1 MLRSV
6 YLPNQQIEV
15 NVKFNQLQSKVK
27 TLKISLWLNL
37 EIKSIIAKKVVHSLD
52 EEIGFEILTQKEIN

>member
-6 YLPNQQIEV
+6 FLPNQQIEV
-15 NVKFNQLQSKVK
+15 DVKFNQLQSKVK

-37 EIKSIIAKKVVHSLD
+37 VIKSIIAKKVVHTID
-52 EEIGFEILTQKEIN
+52 QEIGFEILTQKEIN